1 MSAPRE
7 AAAGG
12 IYGKTSF
19 RELTNGERKKRKEK
33 REKRKEKRAQ
43 ERKKEERESGMDREK
58 EEKNPLLFQ
67 KK

>member
-19 RELTNGERKKRKEK
+19 RELTNGERKKK
-33 REKRKEKRAQ
+33 REKRKESRK
-43 ERKKEERESGMDREK
+43 ERKRRESGMDREK

>member
-19 RELTNGERKKRKEK
+19 RELTNGEINKRKEK
-33 REKRKEKRAQ
+33 REQ
-43 ERKKEERESGMDREK
+43 ERKKEKREWNGQGKGR
-58 EEKNPLLFQ
+58 KNPILFQ

>member
-33 REKRKEKRAQ
+33 REKSAG
-43 ERKKEERESGMDREK
+43 KKERGEREWNGQGKGR
-58 EEKNPLLFQ
+58 KNPLLFQ